1 MIAAPMIP
9 GAVLERGLIANG
21 VAMSLGSPLQQEMV
35 AVTSEWAV
43 GALDRIVVGA
53 PAKRARWPVF
63 RAEPHSIFAKGE

>member
-53 PAKRARWPVF
+53 PGKRGRWPVF